1 MGNALHTPAKNG
13 NMDAFRK
20 VLTDNPKIDISNKN
34 KNGNTP
40 LHKACQY
47 GNLSIVTHLIGLG
60 ADINSKN
67 RDGYTPLHL
76 AAMKGK
82 TATCEELLKLG
93 AEKDVE
99 GGVWASTPLHWA
111 CINNHIETA
120 KLLILMGLSTTVKDG
135 VGKTPLC
142 FIKDDAVRAD
152 LMGAPIVVRDI
163 EEDENLAKLERQRL
177 REAAKERKRFQEE
190 AEKEQKEKDEQEAV
204 EEKAKMIEAAREK
217 KKILDVAQKRK
228 EERLP
233 DVEAESSDFQEID
246 DPDPSLG
253 GTFKSAPS
261 SAKKLPSGSPRKF
274 KAPESEHNFSSPT
287 KREPINDPED
297 PEDDDDVQD
306 FNEIIAS
313 RKTAPA
319 EHDKNESDEDDEDH
333 YNSPIRAPRRLAV

>member
-1 MGNALHTPAKNG
+1 MGNALHLPAKNG

-47 GNLSIVTHLIGLG
+47 GNISIVTELVGLG
-60 ADINSKN
+60 ADINAKN

-82 TATCEELLKLG
+82 TDACEELLTLG
-93 AEKDVE
+93 AEKDIE

-111 CINNHIETA
+111 CINNHVETA
-120 KLLILMGLSTTVKDG
+120 KLLILKGASTTIKDG
-135 VGKTPLC
+135 VEKTPLC
-142 FIKDDAVRAD
+142 FIKDVDLRAE

-163 EEDENLAKLERQRL
+163 DEDENLAKLERQRL
-177 REAAKERKRFQEE
+177 REAAKERRRLQEE
-190 AEKEQKEKDEQEAV
+190 AEKEQKEKDDEEAA
-204 EEKAKMIEAAREK
+204 EEKEKMIDAAKEK

-228 EERLP
+228 EEGLSE
-233 DVEAESSDFQEID
+233 VEAESSDFQEID

-253 GTFKSAPS
+253 GTVKSAPS
-261 SAKKLPSGSPRKF
+261 SAKKLPLGSPLKF
-274 KAPESEHNFSSPT
+274 KAPETENYLTSPT
-287 KREPINDPED
+287 KRDQVNEAED
-297 PEDDDDVQD
+297 IEEDDDVQD

-313 RKTAPA
+313 RKSAPI
-319 EHDKNESDEDDEDH
+319 EHDNNESDDDDEDH
-333 YNSPIRAPRRLAV
+333 YNSPIRDPRKSAV